1 MSGRDVLHTSAE
13 QVAAVQSLHPGGA
26 LRVLLPIAS
35 LHAREGDTPLG
46 SDILRVEAAA
56 SGIRAELNAALP
68 EVASWWTTPTLWVGP
83 HTPPKDTA
91 GSDAHITPGE
101 VHLSVEG
108 FSQMVS
114 ETISSLLGW
123 AEQVIVVSTP
133 EDREALSPV
142 LHTLR
147 AAGSDVVAVAI
158 PHGPDA
164 TFDAVDALRFGSP
177 PHDGYLDASSGS

>member
-83 HTPPKDTA
+83 HTSPKDTA
-91 GSDAHITPGE
+91 GSDADISRRVASVGGGFLTGGLRNHQLAVGLGRAGHCGVHPGGPGGTKPRSS
-101 VHLSVEG
+101 HTSRSG
-108 FSQMVS
+108 FRRGGGRDPAR
-114 ETISSLLGW
+114 T
-123 AEQVIVVSTP
+123 
-133 EDREALSPV
+133 RR
-142 LHTLR
+142 H
-147 AAGSDVVAVAI
+147 
-158 PHGPDA
+158 
-164 TFDAVDALRFGSP
+164 F
-177 PHDGYLDASSGS
+177 